1 MYCTWGTSMTP
12 TVMPAA
18 RSAWRS
24 SFHLYFRVHATHGKA
39 ASAHSSGPMARALPT
54 AARHHGDD
62 EEDVDPEPNG
72 CRIGITLSVLPPPE
86 AAAASSLELL
96 DA

>member
-1 MYCTWGTSMTP
+1 
-12 TVMPAA
+12 
-18 RSAWRS
+18 
-24 SFHLYFRVHATHGKA
+24 
-39 ASAHSSGPMARALPT
+39 MARALPT